1 MTKGLEY
8 VERMMVSFMLVF
20 VLFIAS
26 FFLFAY
32 LIMVAYNNS
41 VPKMSDQH
49 KEIDYTTALWFT
61 LLINIIALYFKCG
74 CGTNWKPLKS

>member
-1 MTKGLEY
+1 MNKNLGYIEQ
-8 VERMMVSFMLVF
+8 MMFSFMF
-20 VLFIAS
+20 VLVLFVIS

-49 KEIDYTTALWFT
+49 KEIDYNTALWFT
-61 LLINIIALYFKCG
+61 LLINILALYFKCG
-74 CGTNWKPLKS
+74 CGTKWKSLN